1 MASHHPTPAPAT
13 GGRPDYRSNSVGSE
27 EMLSLANHCPLVTN
41 LKAILI
47 DTPAIRIAPKS
58 FDRSTSSHSNRN
70 SSGPWNL
77 HENCPVAKIV
87 RAGIFLAAL
96 MFALIVGAFSVAAR
110 QQSSPNIS
118 NAVQQASNT
127 TEPAAQTLAAP
138 QNATEQVD
146 AQHDA
151 HFVTAYTLP
160 SDLYRKAHDLG
171 RIYFWFGLIAFP
183 YGLILF
189 WVILHWKLPAKYR
202 DLAEKMSP
210 RRFVQ
215 ALIFS
220 PLLILTVAALVS
232 PEDIAEQQL
241 SRSYG
246 LSIQGWGSW
255 AWDWVKG
262 QCVNVMAG
270 TIMISLLYI
279 VIRRS
284 PRRWWLWFWTLS
296 LPVGLFLFF
305 LQPLVVDPMFHK
317 FEPLAQKDPA
327 LVTSLQEMSSRAG
340 ENIPPEQMFWM
351 NAGEKTTELNAY
363 VTGIGASK
371 RIVVWDTTIAKLTTP
386 QIVFI
391 AGHEMGHYVL
401 NHIPK
406 QLAFEALFLFLLL
419 YIGFRCIGWTLSR
432 WGEKW
437 HIRGVDDWASLPFL
451 LMPLFV
457 LSFLANPIV
466 SAVSRHYEHQADQYG
481 LEVTHELTPDSAQQA
496 AQAFQIL
503 GEVDLADPAPNP
515 VNVLLFYS
523 HPPIGDRVRFAL
535 AYDPWSNGGAGEF
548 VH

>member
-1 MASHHPTPAPAT
+1 
-13 GGRPDYRSNSVGSE
+13 VF
-27 EMLSLANHCPLVTN
+27 V
-41 LKAILI
+41 
-47 DTPAIRIAPKS
+47 
-58 FDRSTSSHSNRN
+58 
-70 SSGPWNL
+70 
-77 HENCPVAKIV
+77 
-87 RAGIFLAAL
+87 
-96 MFALIVGAFSVAAR
+96 LIVGASSVAAR
-110 QQSSPNIS
+110 QQSSSNVS
-118 NAVQQASNT
+118 NAAQQSSG
-127 TEPAAQTLAAP
+127 AAAPMPQAVAAP
-138 QNATEQVD
+138 QSATAQVD
-146 AQHDA
+146 AQYDTHS
-151 HFVTAYTLP
+151 VTAYTLP
-160 SDLYRKAHDLG
+160 PDLYKKAHDLG
-171 RIYFWFGLIAFP
+171 RIYFWFGLISFP

-189 WVILHWKLPAKYR
+189 WVILRWKLPVKYR
-202 DLAEKMSP
+202 DVAEKMSP

-215 ALIFS
+215 ALVFS
-220 PLLILTVAALVS
+220 PLLILTVAALLS
-232 PEDIAEQQL
+232 PEDIVEQQL

-255 AWDWVKG
+255 GWDWLKG
-262 QCVNVMAG
+262 QCVNVVFG
-270 TIMISLLYI
+270 TIMIWLLYI

-284 PRRWWLWFWTLS
+284 PRRWWLWFWALS

-305 LQPLVVDPMFHK
+305 VQPLVVDPLFHK
-317 FEPLAQKDPA
+317 FEPLTQKDPA
-327 LVTSLQEMSSRAG
+327 LVASLQDMSRRAG

-406 QLAFEALFLFLLL
+406 QLAFEALFLFFLL
-419 YIGFRCIGWTLSR
+419 YIGFRCISWTLSR
-432 WGEKW
+432 WGDKW
-437 HIRGVDDWASLPFL
+437 NIRGVDDWASLPVL
-451 LMPLFV
+451 LLPLFV

-503 GEVDLADPAPNP
+503 GEVDLADPAPYRG
-515 VNVLLFYS
+515 NVFLFYS

-535 AYDPWSNGGAGEF
+535 TYDPWSKGATGEF